1 MSNDTTV
8 PPGGSRTDDH
18 DAGPGV
24 LCAVIIFS
32 ADAPERAGEV
42 ARFPDLGIEHILGRG
57 ALDRGEV
64 PVEFERW
71 RPDTPRKPRDIAVK
85 TMPRR
90 LLQII
95 PRALGLD
102 VKNLSDFPMRIS
114 GQPDTQRL
122 VLPGQT
128 ILVGDRLLL
137 YVTRRSPELT
147 LQHFPASLL
156 GPFGQPDAFGIIGES
171 EAMMRLRDE
180 IARAARSGL
189 HVLVRGESGAGKEA
203 VARALH
209 RLSSRAKGPFISHNG
224 AGLSETLAQA
234 EIFGNEKNFP
244 NPPMEAHAGLVGEAH
259 GGVLYL
265 DEIGE
270 LPREVQA
277 MLLRV
282 LDQGGQYRRLGES
295 RNRTSDFLMVG
306 ATNSSL
312 EGARRDFVA
321 RFLAT
326 ILVPALREH
335 AEDIPLLAQPLAMM
349 LLASNAD
356 QAARFIEE
364 RPDGS
369 RYVRISPDLLEALM
383 LAEHPLN
390 VRGLA
395 AYLWRAMGTSKGS
408 WIRPSRELI
417 EELRRPSPAGP
428 GGFLTPE
435 GRMRELTADE
445 QQALRR
451 RIDGSAGCVARA
463 AAAMGVSRHQLR
475 RALKRYGIVEPRGGD
490 DDR

>member
-1 MSNDTTV
+1 
-8 PPGGSRTDDH
+8 
-18 DAGPGV
+18 
-24 LCAVIIFS
+24 
-32 ADAPERAGEV
+32 
-42 ARFPDLGIEHILGRG
+42 
-57 ALDRGEV
+57 
-64 PVEFERW
+64 
-71 RPDTPRKPRDIAVK
+71 
-85 TMPRR
+85 
-90 LLQII
+90 
-95 PRALGLD
+95 LGL
-102 VKNLSDFPMRIS
+102 RS
-114 GQPDTQRL
+114 G
-122 VLPGQT
+122 G
-128 ILVGDRLLL
+128 
-137 YVTRRSPELT
+137 
-147 LQHFPASLL
+147 
-156 GPFGQPDAFGIIGES
+156 
-171 EAMMRLRDE
+171 
-180 IARAARSGL
+180 ARAARSGL

-270 LPREVQA
+270 LPPEVQA

-326 ILVPALREH
+326 IPVPALREH
-335 AEDIPLLAQPLAMM
+335 AEDIPLLAQPLAIM

-356 QAARFIEE
+356 QTARFIEE

-383 LAEHPLN
+383 LAEHPVN

-435 GRMRELTADE
+435 GRMRELTPDE

-451 RIDGSAGCVARA
+451 RIDGSTGCVARA

-475 RALKRYGIVEPRGGD
+475 RALKRYGILEPRGDD